1 MRGLALYEAPMNL
14 RRTLARIAVLL
25 ALCSAP
31 QWSEAQGVSVG
42 VSVQVPPPA
51 LPIYEQ
57 PPMPA
62 AGYLWNPGY
71 WAWGPAGYY
80 WVPGTWVLALAPGLL
95 WTPGYWGW
103 LGGAFLWHGGYW
115 GPHVGFY
122 GGVNYGLGYGG
133 VGYAGGFWRGGAFQ
147 YNRAV
152 NNFGS
157 VSISNAYNQ
166 TVINNGGAS
175 RVSYNGG
182 SGGINAT
189 PTPAEQ
195 QAANERHQGAT
206 PMQTQNEQA
215 AFGNR
220 ALLASVNH
228 GAPAVAASAHPGQ
241 FSGAGV
247 MRAHA
252 SSLAGSGYQPPPRFQ
267 PREPSGALPAANGRF
282 GSSAP
287 SAHAPSA
294 GFAPNRGP
302 VPRPAPAP
310 VYRPAPRPQY
320 RAPARPA
327 YRAPSR
333 QQTHPAPAQRSQH
346 DERH

>member
-1 MRGLALYEAPMNL
+1 MKLMR
-14 RRTLARIAVLL
+14 TVARVTALL

-31 QWSEAQGVSVG
+31 LWSSAQGLSLG
-42 VSVQVPPPA
+42 VSVQVAPPA

-80 WVPGTWVLALAPGLL
+80 WVPGTWVLAPAPGLL

-122 GGVNYGLGYGG
+122 GGVNYGFGYGG

-147 YNRAV
+147 YNRAA

-157 VSISNAYNQ
+157 ASV
-166 TVINNGGAS
+166 NNSYDQPLPNHGGMN

-182 SGGINAT
+182 NGGINAT

-195 QAANERHQGAT
+195 QAAYERHQGAT
-206 PMQTQNEQA
+206 PMQTEHEQA
-215 AFGNR
+215 ASGDR
-220 ALLASVNH
+220 ALLASINH
-228 GAPAVAASAHPGQ
+228 GAPAVAATAHPGQ
-241 FSGAGV
+241 FSGAGIV
-247 MRAHA
+247 RAHA
-252 SSLAGSGYQPPPRFQ
+252 SSIAGSGYPPPPRFR
-267 PREPSGALPAANGRF
+267 PREPSPMTPVARGPG
-282 GSSAP
+282 P
-287 SAHAPSA
+287 S
-294 GFAPNRGP
+294 FAPNRGP
-302 VPRPAPAP
+302 APRMQAAPT
-310 VYRPAPRPQY
+310 YRPVSPRPQY

-333 QQTHPAPAQRSQH
+333 QPAHPAAPHPQR
-346 DERH
+346 DERR

>member
-1 MRGLALYEAPMNL
+1 
-14 RRTLARIAVLL
+14 
-25 ALCSAP
+25 
-31 QWSEAQGVSVG
+31 
-42 VSVQVPPPA
+42 

-62 AGYLWNPGY
+62 AGYLWSPGY
-71 WAWGPAGYY
+71 WSWGQAGYY
-80 WVPGTWVLALAPGLL
+80 WVPGTWVLAPAPGLL

-122 GGVNYGLGYGG
+122 GGVNYGFGYGG

-157 VSISNAYNQ
+157 VSVSNTYNQ
-166 TVINNGGAS
+166 TVTNDGGLS

-182 SGGINAT
+182 NGGINAT

-215 AFGNR
+215 ASGNR

-228 GAPAVAASAHPGQ
+228 GAPAVAASVHPGE
-241 FSGAGV
+241 FSGAGIV
-247 MRAHA
+247 RARA
-252 SSLAGSGYQPPPRFQ
+252 SSVAGSGYQPPPRFQ
-267 PREPSGALPAANGRF
+267 PREPSSARAGSTPAGDDACTQSRPRAARAGRANISPRGAEAAISGATAPSLPRPLAPAGTSGGITTSPAAR
-282 GSSAP
+282 
-287 SAHAPSA
+287 
-294 GFAPNRGP
+294 
-302 VPRPAPAP
+302 
-310 VYRPAPRPQY
+310 
-320 RAPARPA
+320 
-327 YRAPSR
+327 
-333 QQTHPAPAQRSQH
+333 
-346 DERH
+346 

>member
-1 MRGLALYEAPMNL
+1 MNL
-14 RRTLARIAVLL
+14 MRTVARVTALL

-31 QWSEAQGVSVG
+31 LWSSAQGVSLG
-42 VSVQVPPPA
+42 VSVQVAPPA

-62 AGYLWNPGY
+62 AGYLWSPGY
-71 WAWGPAGYY
+71 WAWGQAGYY
-80 WVPGTWVLALAPGLL
+80 WVPGTWVLAPAPGLL

-115 GPHVGFY
+115 GPHIGFY
-122 GGVNYGLGYGG
+122 GGVNYGFGYGG
-133 VGYAGGFWRGGAFQ
+133 AGYAGGFWRGGAFQ

-157 VSISNAYNQ
+157 VSVNNSYNQPPISN
-166 TVINNGGAS
+166 GGMS

-182 SGGINAT
+182 NGGINAT

-206 PMQTQNEQA
+206 PMQTQHEQA
-215 AFGNR
+215 ASGDR

-228 GAPAVAASAHPGQ
+228 GAPAIAATAHPGQ
-241 FSGAGV
+241 FSGAGIV
-247 MRAHA
+247 RAHA
-252 SSLAGSGYQPPPRFQ
+252 SSIAGSGYQPPPRFQ
-267 PREPSGALPAANGRF
+267 PREPSAMTPATRGP
-282 GSSAP
+282 AP
-287 SAHAPSA
+287 S
-294 GFAPNRGP
+294 FAPNRGP
-302 VPRPAPAP
+302 APRMQAAPTYRPAP
-310 VYRPAPRPQY
+310 PRPQY
-320 RAPARPA
+320 RAPAHPA

-333 QQTHPAPAQRSQH
+333 QPAHPAAPQQHSQRE
-346 DERH
+346 ERH